1 MDILVT
7 GASGFVGSHLLT
19 DLIHG
24 HRLYALTRQK
34 PPSQQDGVTW
44 LSGDLSRNDFVL
56 SLPDRMD
63 AVICLAQSKAYR
75 QFPEQARDIFEVN
88 VNSTLSLLEYA
99 RRAGVQTF
107 IFASTANV
115 YRQSHGRIAED
126 FDLAPLS
133 FYARSKRMAE
143 MLVESY
149 AEFFHCVVLRLFT
162 VYGPGQKEMLI
173 PNLIE
178 RVRNNIPLQVQ
189 GEHGFVT
196 SPIYVSDVTKIIQ
209 IILERDHVV
218 SGFDLLNVGGD
229 EALGILELGHII
241 GNALN
246 RAPQFDRIPGDQPEG
261 WVADNSRLK
270 NAMGLKS
277 FISITDG
284 IRKTVA

>member
-1 MDILVT
+1 MNILVT

-19 DLIHG
+19 DLVRG
-24 HRLYALTRQK
+24 HRLYVLTRQES
-34 PPSQQDGVTW
+34 PSQQDGVTW
-44 LSGDLSRNDFVL
+44 LPGDLSRGDFAL
-56 SLPDRMD
+56 SLPPKMD
-63 AVICLAQSKAYR
+63 VVICLAQSKAYR

-126 FDLAPLS
+126 FELAPLS

-162 VYGPGQKEMLI
+162 VYGPSQKEMLI

-178 RVRNNIPLQVQ
+178 RVRNGIPLHVQ
-189 GEHGFVT
+189 GERGFVI

-209 IILERDHVV
+209 QIIEKDGVV
-218 SGFDLLNVGGD
+218 SGFELLNVGGD
-229 EALGILELGHII
+229 EALGILDLGHII

-246 RAPQFDRIPGDQPEG
+246 CVPKFDRIPGNQPEG
-261 WVADNSRLK
+261 WIVDNSRLK
-270 NAMGLKS
+270 NVLGIKS
-277 FISITDG
+277 FININDG
-284 IRKTVA
+284 IRKIIG